1 MKVCKRCGESKE
13 PACFPVNRASPDG
26 LYRLCRACN
35 AAVLAERNCSKAY
48 KAKRR
53 ASRNTDDE
61 RAKARAAYAKNP
73 QRYVDY
79 QRAYAKRSPAEV
91 NAKNAE
97 RRASARR
104 TLTASREAIAAV
116 YARATHLTQLTGVR
130 HHVDHIVPLKGA
142 NVSGLHVPWNLQ
154 CLPARDNI
162 AKHNRF

>member
-13 PACFPVNRASPDG
+13 HACFPINRAAPDG

-35 AAVLAERNCSKAY
+35 AAVLAERNRSKDY

-53 ASRNTDDE
+53 AARNTDE
-61 RAKARAAYAKNP
+61 ARAKARAAYAKDP
-73 QRYVDY
+73 QRRIGY

-104 TLTASREAIAAV
+104 TLAASREAIAAI
-116 YARATHLTQLTGVR
+116 YARAAHLTQLTGVR
-130 HHVDHIVPLKGA
+130 HHVDHIVPLKGEH
-142 NVSGLHVPWNLQ
+142 VSGLHVPWNLQ